1 MEIEASGSIT
11 YSAQA
16 RKKSKNPLD
25 KTNPLCY
32 NKDTKGKGIKVMD
45 YKKFEQ
51 LANQIKENAVNCYH
65 SLSTD
70 RWTDENGNTYRVEDA
85 GYSRTLCY
93 NGEIY
98 FANYL
103 NEVKKMS

>member
-1 MEIEASGSIT
+1 MHTTVKFAKVRPT
-11 YSAQA
+11 A
-16 RKKSKNPLD
+16 
-25 KTNPLCY
+25 KTP
-32 NKDTKGKGIKVMD
+32 TK
-45 YKKFEQ
+45 
-51 LANQIKENAVNCYH
+51 
-65 SLSTD
+65 
-70 RWTDENGNTYRVEDA
+70 RVEDA